1 MTKPLNNTF
10 NQISDNNKSVDQT
23 IESLVNNACNQE
35 DKDPNR
41 GDRKELE
48 KTTSLMFIS
57 SLILGERDDLEI
69 EPLD

>member
-1 MTKPLNNTF
+1 
-10 NQISDNNKSVDQT
+10 VDQT
-23 IESLVNNACNQE
+23 IESLVNNACIQE
-35 DKDPNR
+35 DKDPDR

>member
-1 MTKPLNNTF
+1 MPTTKPTF
-10 NQISDNNKSVDQT
+10 RYRTD

>member
-1 MTKPLNNTF
+1 MTHPLHKTF

-35 DKDPNR
+35 DEDNDR
-41 GDRKELE
+41 GDRIELE

>member
-1 MTKPLNNTF
+1 MTNPLHNTF

-35 DKDPNR
+35 DEDNDR
-41 GDRKELE
+41 GDRIELE

-57 SLILGERDDLEI
+57 SLILGERDDLDI

>member
-1 MTKPLNNTF
+1 MTNPLHNTF

-35 DKDPNR
+35 YEDNDR
-41 GDRKELE
+41 GDRIELE

>member
-1 MTKPLNNTF
+1 MTNPLNNTF

-23 IESLVNNACNQE
+23 IESIVNNACIQE
-35 DKDPNR
+35 DKDPDR

>member
-1 MTKPLNNTF
+1 MTNPLHNTF

-35 DKDPNR
+35 NEDNDR
-41 GDRKELE
+41 GDRIELE

-57 SLILGERDDLEI
+57 SLILGERDDPDI

>member
-1 MTKPLNNTF
+1 MTNPLHNTF

-35 DKDPNR
+35 NEDNDR
-41 GDRKELE
+41 GDRIELE

-57 SLILGERDDLEI
+57 SLILGERDDLDI

>member
-1 MTKPLNNTF
+1 MTNPLHNTF

-23 IESLVNNACNQE
+23 IESLVNNAYNQE
-35 DKDPNR
+35 NEDNDR
-41 GDRKELE
+41 GDRIELE

-57 SLILGERDDLEI
+57 SLILGERDDLDI

>member
-1 MTKPLNNTF
+1 MTHPLHKTF
-10 NQISDNNKSVDQT
+10 KQISDNNKSVDQT

-35 DKDPNR
+35 DEDNDR
-41 GDRKELE
+41 GDRIELE

>member
-1 MTKPLNNTF
+1 MTNPLHNTF

-35 DKDPNR
+35 DEDNDR
-41 GDRKELE
+41 GDRIELE